1 MTTPV
6 EHRATPAEAPADV
19 RGLPAQRPGSTS
31 PADAARSAPPAL
43 PVRPA
48 VPAERRG
55 KTDIPERVV
64 ARIAARA
71 AREVARVR
79 EVRERGP
86 LTFGGRTHATLDGD
100 LTVLRLEV
108 SVEYPAPLRQ
118 VTEAVRRHVADR
130 VSVLTG
136 LHIDHIDIDVTD
148 VVPPRGEDGR

>member
-6 EHRATPAEAPADV
+6 EHRATPTEAPADV
-19 RGLPAQRPGSTS
+19 RGLPAQRPGGTS
-31 PADAARSAPPAL
+31 PADAARSAP

-64 ARIAARA
+64 SRIAARA

-86 LTFGGRTHATLDGD
+86 LTFGERTRATLDGD
-100 LTVLRLEV
+100 LTVLRLDV

-136 LHIDHIDIDVTD
+136 LHIDHIDIDVTG

>member
-6 EHRATPAEAPADV
+6 EHRAASTEAPADV
-19 RGLPAQRPGSTS
+19 RGLPAQRPGGTS
-31 PADAARSAPPAL
+31 PADAARPAPPIR

-55 KTDIPERVV
+55 KTDIAERVV
-64 ARIAARA
+64 SRIAARA
-71 AREVARVR
+71 AREVARVL

-86 LTFGGRTHATLDGD
+86 LTFGERTRATLDGD
-100 LTVLRLEV
+100 LTVLRLDV

-136 LHIDHIDIDVTD
+136 LHVDHVDIDVTG
-148 VVPPRGEDGR
+148 VVPSREEDGR